1 MCVCTCVTVCS
12 ALQTSVIRRTMKMV
26 MRPQHT
32 TSYKEPGNQV
42 KTVANCVKYCSPP
55 APPPISLSH
64 ATKDTVM
71 LPHVEPFFVPTS
83 MSAPFAARMT
93 GAWPVISRAIFF
105 LSGGSRHLSPLG
117 VSGRACSV
125 LVSLRST
132 HGTRQG
138 DAFRQFPDNVFS
150 GYRTNVL
157 RL

>member
-1 MCVCTCVTVCS
+1 
-12 ALQTSVIRRTMKMV
+12 MV

-93 GAWPVISRAIFF
+93 GAWLKIVILFVAGI
-105 LSGGSRHLSPLG
+105 
-117 VSGRACSV
+117 A
-125 LVSLRST
+125 
-132 HGTRQG
+132 
-138 DAFRQFPDNVFS
+138 DNVCL
-150 GYRTNVL
+150 GGDVGRNGDDGEVDGGGGGGGDD
-157 RL
+157 